1 MSCTNSFGEEQREEA
16 TISTA
21 KFSKAGDLIE
31 RNSLETLSPEVLGLI
46 LDLLPAK
53 TLLNL
58 SETCRILHSECLDNG
73 AIWKELFKV
82 RMFGTIIS
90 GMFFQSPIQL
100 QGPFGVAVRY
110 SFPNGKCCPIGQH

>member
-1 MSCTNSFGEEQREEA
+1 MSCTDMFGEEQREEA

-21 KFSKAGDLIE
+21 KVSKAGDSME

-46 LDLLPAK
+46 LDWLPAK

-58 SETCRILHSECLDNG
+58 SETCRTLHSECLGNG

-82 RMFGTIIS
+82 RTFENIIP
-90 GMFFQSPIQL
+90 GRFFQSQRIWSSC
-100 QGPFGVAVRY
+100 FCIHA
-110 SFPNGKCCPIGQH
+110 C